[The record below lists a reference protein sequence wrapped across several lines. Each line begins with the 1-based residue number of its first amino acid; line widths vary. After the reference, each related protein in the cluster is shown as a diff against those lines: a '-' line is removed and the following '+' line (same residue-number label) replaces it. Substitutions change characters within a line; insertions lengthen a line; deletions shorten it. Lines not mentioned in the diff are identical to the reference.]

1 MEIGAAYVRTSQ
13 EKDDAFSLD
22 SQLKAI
28 RAFAREQEIQIPEAN
43 EFREEFTGKA
53 LDRPKLTELRALIKH
68 KQITAII
75 IYATDRLAR
84 KVGVADLLLD
94 EFMDAGVKLY
104 IYSWGT
110 YVKNTLE
117 DRLRFNFEA
126 TFSDFER
133 RKIVER
139 TERGKKDK
147 IGRGLYP
154 GTGQPPYGYRTVGK
168 KRETHL
174 VVEESEAAIIRDI
187 FHWYAV
193 DRMSTHEIVKQL
205 GLLGVTTAG
214 ARKGFY
220 RNTRKREDTGWSQ
233 GQIYRIIKNR
243 TYIGEMSTHGAIIIS
258 PPIVDVDLFN
268 RAQAR
273 LEEGRQM
280 SPRSQKYEYLVARL
294 LTCKECGYSAFVHPM
309 YNRRHDLLWRYYRC
323 SSGRPDK
330 VKPSCRLPGFRC
342 DVVDAVVWRFVTDL
356 LTNPASLQVMLE
368 ESQKELQEQNAD
380 LMYRLTRVEDR
391 IAQQEKRVIALVN
404 EYADTVSQGGDDEA
418 SHSMRDIFKRAVNDA
433 KTLLGELIDE
443 RDKLSV
449 QLGGMTIGD
458 DFISELTEFAQTI
471 GDDLETLPFAERR
484 RIIEHL
490 GIRGEITLENDEKV
504 IYITFYTHTFRRS
517 VTDSPPSFDAGER
530 CL

>member
-1 MEIGAAYVRTSQ
+1 MEIGVAYVRTSQ

-28 RAFAREQEIQIPEAN
+28 HAFTHEQEIKIPKVY

-53 LDRPKLTELRALIKH
+53 LDRPKLTELRALIKK
-68 KQITAII
+68 KQITVVVV
-75 IYATDRLAR
+75 YATDRLAR

-94 EFMDAGVKLY
+94 ELIEAGIKLY

-110 YVKNTLE
+110 YVKNTPE

-147 IGRGLYP
+147 IGQGLYP

-174 VVEESEAAIIRDI
+174 EVEESEATVIRDI

-193 DRMSTHEIVKQL
+193 DRLSTHEIVKQL
-205 GLLGVTTAG
+205 GLLGVITAG

-220 RNTRKREDTGWSQ
+220 RNVRKREATGWSQ

-243 TYIGEMSTHGAIIIS
+243 TYIGEMSTHGAIISS
-258 PPIVDVDLFN
+258 PPIVDEDLF
-268 RAQAR
+268 RQAQAR

-280 SPRSQKYEYLVARL
+280 SPRSQKYEYLMARL
-294 LTCKECGYSAFVHPM
+294 LTCKECGYSAYVHPI
-309 YNRRHDLLWRYYRC
+309 YNRTHEILWRYYRC

-330 VKPSCRLPGFRC
+330 VKPSCHLPGFRC
-342 DVVDAVVWRFVTDL
+342 DVVDAAVWRFVTEL
-356 LTNPASLQVMLE
+356 LTNPASLKILLE
-368 ESQKELQEQNAD
+368 ESQKEMKEQNAD

-391 IAQQEKRVIALVN
+391 IAQQEKRVAALVN
-404 EYADTVSQGGDDEA
+404 EYADKVAEGGDDEA
-418 SHSMRDIFKRAVNDA
+418 SQSMREIFKRATSDA
-433 KTLLGELIDE
+433 KTLLSELLDE
-443 RDKLSV
+443 RDKLSA
-449 QLGGMTIGD
+449 QLGGMSIGD
-458 DFISELTEFAQTI
+458 DFIAELTEFARTI
-471 GDDLETLPFAERR
+471 GNDLETLPFAERR
-484 RIIEHL
+484 KIVGHL
-490 GIRGEITLENDEKV
+490 GIRGKITVEDGEKI
-504 IYITFYTHTFRRS
+504 IYISFYTHTARCS
-517 VTDSPPSFDAGER
+517 VTNFLSYEQF
-530 CL
+530 